1 MSGNKTH
8 TYIYMK
14 DIWKDMVEKVKRG
27 DKHGSETEIW
37 TEVDG
42 FKIGLLIFMK
52 KCSFTH

>member
-1 MSGNKTH
+1 
-8 TYIYMK
+8 MK